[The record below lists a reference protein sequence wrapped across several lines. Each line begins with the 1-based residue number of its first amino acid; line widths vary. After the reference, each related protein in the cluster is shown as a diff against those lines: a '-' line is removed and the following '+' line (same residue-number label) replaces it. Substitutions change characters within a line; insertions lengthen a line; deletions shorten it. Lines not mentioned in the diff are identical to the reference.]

1 MGNVNDFINQL
12 IAMFG
17 NLETL
22 ISAASGAAIAAIVL
36 YQKIK
41 KMLAEKSLEAI
52 ISPIAAEAENKP
64 MQVLNTIINKPLAMD
79 STAQAVSQTLINS
92 NDGKQLIVA
101 AAAYEATKAT
111 KPKILRKLGIKSVN
125 DMLPFVSLIYQGV
138 VKPIIKRH

>member
-17 NLETL
+17 NIETL
-22 ISAASGAAIAAIVL
+22 VSAASGAVIAAIVL
-36 YQKIK
+36 DQKIK

-52 ISPIAAEAENKP
+52 ISPIAAEAETKP
-64 MQVLNTIINKPLAMD
+64 MQVLNTIVNKPLAMD
-79 STAQAVSQTLINS
+79 STAQAVSQTAINS

-125 DMLPFVSLIYQGV
+125 DMLPYVSLIYQGV

>member
-1 MGNVNDFINQL
+1 
-12 IAMFG
+12 
-17 NLETL
+17 
-22 ISAASGAAIAAIVL
+22 
-36 YQKIK
+36 
-41 KMLAEKSLEAI
+41 
-52 ISPIAAEAENKP
+52 

-79 STAQAVSQTLINS
+79 STAQAVSQTAINS

>member
-64 MQVLNTIINKPLAMD
+64 MQVLNSIVNKPLAMD
-79 STAQAVSQTLINS
+79 STAQAVSQTAINS

-101 AAAYEATKAT
+101 AAAYETTKAT

-125 DMLPFVSLIYQGV
+125 DMMPFVSLIYQGI

>member
-1 MGNVNDFINQL
+1 MGNINDFINQL

-22 ISAASGAAIAAIVL
+22 ISAASGAVIAAIVL
-36 YQKIK
+36 YQKIN
-41 KMLAEKSLEAI
+41 KMLAEKSLAAI
-52 ISPIAAEAENKP
+52 VSPIAAEAENKP
-64 MQVLNTIINKPLAMD
+64 MQVLNTIVNKPLAMD
-79 STAQAVSQTLINS
+79 STAQAVSQTAINS

>member
-1 MGNVNDFINQL
+1 MGNINDFINQL

-22 ISAASGAAIAAIVL
+22 ISAASGAIIAAIVL

-41 KMLAEKSLEAI
+41 KILAEKSLAAI

-64 MQVLNTIINKPLAMD
+64 ELVLNSIVNKPLALD
-79 STAQAVSQTLINS
+79 STAQAVSQTAINS

-111 KPKILRKLGIKSVN
+111 NPKILRKLGIKSVN

>member
-1 MGNVNDFINQL
+1 MGNINDFINQL

-22 ISAASGAAIAAIVL
+22 ISAASGAVIAAIVL